1 MEDYWKKSVLFWMD
15 RLKIL
20 NEKQMAVMW
29 KLQVSSTGLQSFQDM
44 GILVNELDIITRD
57 MKKTILEPRK
67 NSDSLSTN
75 NNEPL
80 DLSVKQ

>member
-1 MEDYWKKSVLFWMD
+1 MD

-29 KLQVSSTGLQSFQDM
+29 KLQVSSPGLQSFQDM

-57 MKKTILEPRK
+57 MKKTLLEPRK
-67 NSDSLSTN
+67 ISDSLSTSI
-75 NNEPL
+75 NEPL

>member
-1 MEDYWKKSVLFWMD
+1 MD

-67 NSDSLSTN
+67 ISDSLSTN
-75 NNEPL
+75 INEPL